1 MNKPHRIFSAAGG
14 YLQDLVCLAQGIP
27 VNLHS
32 YMKYLTLRSLGK
44 RTGAR
49 SLVETGTFLGVTSAR
64 CAGAFEQVVTIELD
78 VELARRA
85 AQFLSRY
92 RNVKVLQGD
101 AVRLLP
107 SVFSEHE
114 CTEAVVFLDGHFCGG
129 ITAHGEVPEPALFEL
144 EILARQS
151 DRICGIVIDDF
162 RLFGLEPGFPK
173 KSELILAIER
183 LFPPPRFDFK
193 IHADQ
198 VIIERSMAFSGK
210 SPPRT

>member
-14 YLQDLVCLAQGIP
+14 YIQDLVCLARGIP
-27 VNLHS
+27 INLHS

-49 SLVETGTFLGVTSAR
+49 SLVESGTFLGVTSAR
-64 CAGAFEQVVTIELD
+64 CAAAFEQVVTIELD

-85 AQFLSRY
+85 AQFLTRY
-92 RNVKVLQGD
+92 PNVKVLQGD
-101 AVRLLP
+101 AVTLLP
-107 SVFSEHE
+107 SVFLEQK
-114 CTEAVVFLDGHFCGG
+114 CTEAVVFLDGHFSGG
-129 ITAHGEVPEPALFEL
+129 VTAHGDVPEPAILEL
-144 EILARQS
+144 EILAPYS

-162 RLFGLEPGFPK
+162 RLFGRELCFPK

-183 LFPPPRFDFK
+183 LFPPPRFELK

-198 VIIERSMAFSGK
+198 VIIERA
-210 SPPRT
+210 SPTDRRTY